1 MQNGEAAVRGA
12 LNGNSGNKSYEQ
24 KINEKFKKPLSEFDH
39 EKMLQSITPRS
50 HKKRQ
55 QIIDYLDYKILNTDV
70 ASPIH
75 KAYTHWRVKMDVDK
89 LDQNADD
96 DFTREFQRWCLGV
109 GSVAE
114 HQKTPWGR
122 KRIEDTEIKSYL
134 MLFLNARLEFMR
146 TLEMLYAKAKMGQLR
161 GINEYY
167 LFYKYLVRGGFEFR
181 LNANGNPTF
190 NDSDM
195 ADWLVDWRA
204 WTNLLPRN
212 PQENFTVPWDADQ
225 KHLGRIT
232 LGGTYEKMSTAPT
245 RRRNTILTDDELYAQ
260 GMPAGVY
267 KPNKAITG
275 GILRMKSDENR
286 EQMLDPET
294 LAEKVKMDVIT
305 QHDQNGGQGNQ
316 PVRAPPVRAP
326 VTAPTGGISVVQI
339 ATPVAPPN
347 PQILPPPQPVPYPA
361 LPAASAPSPS
371 PQPPPAPS
379 TTASSSSS
387 TTTTTST
394 TAPAPAQPAPPPQ
407 PTGRPQIAKLPTL
420 QSLTPRKP
428 FKIKNQAYLST
439 AQPNTQANAP
449 PQLNAPPPSS
459 QPPPAPEKSQPQPV
473 VPSSVD
479 AINNL
484 QLVTPLNQ
492 QERDYAIATADYI
505 NDLGLK
511 GDMQKQGEEAKKNAL
526 QMINLSKNDRRKF
539 TKDASDKIQK
549 LAINIQSNHGGKTGS
564 VTGFI
569 EYFFYKLIQSGQMT
583 NNRAMELTQ
592 NFFEHEPYMKYVA
605 EQSNLQNSA
614 ISKITGHLQSPS
626 TPAAPSSSSAPPPKV
641 ATQPIPFALPAPSS
655 SSSSS
660 SSNVPP
666 PSSLVPSLTQ
676 QPQPNPQIAP
686 PVKVTHFIKTPI
698 IKVKTNP
705 RMSTTAMY
713 AQMAINNKK
722 MDYNKITPRKA
733 LPAPSSSSSSSSSSS
748 TASLKPKGGAF
759 NPSLSQQPLIEEITT
774 PLDAATDM
782 NSSSSKS
789 YSSAFLSKISHLDT
803 YLSMHEKAN
812 GGGIE
817 ITADLM
823 DALDDTLTSITD
835 KDLDELSFYA
845 PFTRMKYGSIIN
857 AIKAR
862 VTGNQF
868 ESNIAITKDDAKEL
882 FERVGFQFDDSLF
895 DDYFSDL
902 NLS

>member
-347 PQILPPPQPVPYPA
+347 PQILPPPQQIPMPALGAPPQSQPQPYPA
-361 LPAASAPSPS
+361 LPAPSAPPAS
-371 PQPPPAPS
+371 PAPPS
-379 TTASSSSS
+379 
-387 TTTTTST
+387 
-394 TAPAPAQPAPPPQ
+394 APKAPSATQPQPAPPA
-407 PTGRPQIAKLPTL
+407 PTARNQFIKTKIG
-420 QSLTPRKP
+420 SLTPSKSKTQP
-428 FKIKNQAYLST
+428 AAPST
-439 AQPNTQANAP
+439 PP
-449 PQLNAPPPSS
+449 PQQA
-459 QPPPAPEKSQPQPV
+459 QPQPV

-484 QLVTPLNQ
+484 QLVTPLTQ